1 MSLVA
6 LQKQYVVDEKGNH
19 VAVILPMADYLTI
32 EPLLLQREQ
41 SAASAREQR
50 RKRLQLAAEIMQEE
64 YANDKEL
71 TAFAALDGE
80 DFLE

>member
-1 MSLVA
+1 MSLIT

-32 EPLLLQREQ
+32 EPLLQQRGQ
-41 SAASAREQR
+41 SAASTREHR
-50 RKRLQLAAEIMQEE
+50 RKRLQLAAEVMRDE

-71 TAFAALDGE
+71 TAFTALDGE
-80 DFLE
+80 DILE